1 MPKITAPRF
10 SGSPLQFLQEVR
22 LELKKV
28 KWPTRP
34 QVVRMTT
41 IVISVSI
48 AVGAFIAGLDY
59 AFTNL
64 MTLII
69 K

>member
-1 MPKITAPRF
+1 MPKITAPSF
-10 SGSPLQFLQEVR
+10 SGSPLVFLKEVKA
-22 LELKKV
+22 ELKKV

-34 QVVRMTT
+34 EVIKMTM
-41 IVISVSI
+41 IVLGVSI

-59 AFTNL
+59 LLTNL
-64 MTLII
+64 MGLII